1 MKTPPLI
8 TMLALLEF
16 SMLGIGIGLLLMFPF
31 LMITGE
37 YNEGCQALAGGAASL
52 HAPKLTLLIF
62 LVFLI

>member
-1 MKTPPLI
+1 MKTPSLDTI
-8 TMLALLEF
+8 LALLEF
-16 SMLGIGIGLLLMFPF
+16 SMLGIGIGLLIMFPF

-37 YNEGCQALAGGAASL
+37 YNEGCQALAGGVASF